1 MCGHERDWK
10 DLRNILLYYM
20 TGWVNQS
27 VIFNDRINSFN
38 ELLNA
43 SVTYNKSKLKGM
55 DINDS
60 WLVKIIENSGATG
73 HNPFK
78 LYWHI

>member
-1 MCGHERDWK
+1 MCGHGRDWK

-20 TGWVNQS
+20 TAWVNQS

-43 SVTYNKSKLKGM
+43 SVTYNKSKLKGW
-55 DINDS
+55 I
-60 WLVKIIENSGATG
+60 
-73 HNPFK
+73 
-78 LYWHI
+78 